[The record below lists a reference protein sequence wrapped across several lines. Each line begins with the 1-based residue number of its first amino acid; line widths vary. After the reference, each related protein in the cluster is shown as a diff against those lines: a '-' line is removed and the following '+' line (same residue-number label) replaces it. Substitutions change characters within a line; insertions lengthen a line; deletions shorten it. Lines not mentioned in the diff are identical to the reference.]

1 MHKDWELTEEDF
13 NKLLDW
19 LNEDREAAGRQYSLI
34 QLRLV
39 RFFATR
45 GHVDAENL
53 ADRCIDITIRK
64 LGGLSDYVGDR
75 TLYFLGVARYVLLEK
90 VREASRPIP
99 VPEPPPIP
107 DSDREECLE
116 RCLTTLSED
125 DRVLVI
131 EYEEGEKG
139 LKIRKRRQLAKDL
152 NITINALRIKIYRLH
167 RQLEECIMRCL
178 EELPAH

>member
-1 MHKDWELTEEDF
+1 MNKDWELTQEQF
-13 NKLLDW
+13 NRLLAW
-19 LNEDREAAGRQYSLI
+19 LNPDLETAGRTYALI

-64 LGGLSDYVGDR
+64 LDGLSEYVGDR

-90 VREASRPIP
+90 GREASRPIP

-116 RCLTTLSED
+116 RCLTELSED

-131 EYEEGEKG
+131 DYEEGEKS
-139 LKIRKRRQLAKDL
+139 LRIRKRRQLAKDL
-152 NITINALRIKIYRLH
+152 DITMNALRIKIHRLH
-167 RQLEECIMRCL
+167 RELEECILRCL

>member
-1 MHKDWELTEEDF
+1 MHKDWELTEEDL
-13 NKLLDW
+13 NKLLAW
-19 LNEDREAAGRQYSLI
+19 LNADREAAGRQYSLI

-64 LGGLSDYVGDR
+64 LDGLSEYVGDR

-90 VREASRPIP
+90 GREGSRPIP

-107 DSDREECLE
+107 DSDLEDCLE
-116 RCLTTLSED
+116 RCLTELSAD
-125 DRVLVI
+125 DRVLVLD
-131 EYEEGEKG
+131 YEEGEKQ
-139 LKIRKRRQLAKDL
+139 LRIQKRKQLADDL
-152 NITINALRIKIYRLH
+152 GTTLNALRIKICRLH
-167 RQLEECIMRCL
+167 QQLKTCIEKCL
-178 EELPAH
+178 EDLPAH